1 MNIVSEK
8 LGTAHMRY
16 EQHYRE
22 SIIERYSEARGK
34 VNNRPTFSQFW
45 QCYAWAAVLGF
56 INNRRRALS
65 TPTNTSFMFGTIV
78 ANGPLVYKALLCSA
92 IAKSEQG
99 IDVLRN
105 PKDLITIIEEYANG
119 GFDLIAETV
128 EEKGKFYF
136 DDFGKML
143 MEVMNRS

>member
-8 LGTAHMRY
+8 LSTVHMRY

-56 INNRRRALS
+56 INNRRRALIA
-65 TPTNTSFMFGTIV
+65 PTSTSFMFGTIV

-92 IAKSEQG
+92 IAKSEEG

-119 GFDLIAETV
+119 GFDLIADTL
-128 EEKGKFYF
+128 EEKGKFHF
-136 DDFGKML
+136 DDFGKMI